1 MSRIGLASITIEEG
15 VEISVNDREVTV
27 SGPKGEMKINLPET
41 LEIEVK
47 DTTINI
53 KRTEENKQSKSD
65 HGTYRMLIANAVFG
79 VKNGYEK
86 KLELVGVGYRARMEG
101 ADLVMSLGWNHPIK
115 LITPEGLQVEVPEE
129 TKITVKGF
137 DKQKVGEFAAK
148 IREIRKPE
156 PYKGKG
162 VRYEGEYV
170 RRKSSKSSVGD
181 KIKQEKYG
189 SQK

>member
-1 MSRIGLASITIEEG
+1 MSRIGLTEIKIEEG
-15 VEISVNDREVTV
+15 VEVSVNDREITVT
-27 SGPKGEMKINLPET
+27 GPKGEMKINLPES
-41 LEIEVK
+41 LEIESKEGV
-47 DTTINI
+47 INI
-53 KRTEENKQSKSD
+53 KRIKEDKQAKSD
-65 HGTYRMLIANAVFG
+65 HGTYRMLIANAVYG

-115 LITPEGLQVEVPEE
+115 LVTPEGLQVEVPEE

-148 IREIRKPE
+148 IRECRKPE

-181 KIKQEKYG
+181 KIK
-189 SQK
+189 